1 MRIIAGVAKG
11 RILKAPSGSGTRP
24 MTGRV
29 REAVFSSIAPT
40 LPGADVLDLYA
51 GTGSLG
57 LEALSRGA
65 ATAVF
70 VERDRAALRA
80 LRANVGAL
88 GLGGEVL
95 AGGVEDY
102 LTSATAGHPG
112 APSVRFTL
120 VFLDPP
126 YELPITRVEQ
136 QLAEA
141 ALLLDDLGSLVLHRR
156 LGERRPEAPGLRLT
170 RMRTYGT
177 ARIWRYQQDPDGFRL
192 DLPQFARK
200 WRGDEGGK
208 GGLPR

>member
-1 MRIIAGVAKG
+1 MRIIAGIAKG

-29 REAVFSSIAPT
+29 REAVFSSIAPI

-65 ATAVF
+65 AKAVF
-70 VERDRAALRA
+70 VERDRTALRA
-80 LRANVGAL
+80 LRANIGAL
-88 GLGGEVL
+88 GLGGEVVT
-95 AGGVEDY
+95 GGVGAY
-102 LTSATAGHPG
+102 LTSATA
-112 APSVRFTL
+112 APSSGPAIRFTL

-126 YELPITRVEQ
+126 YELPITPVEQ
-136 QLAEA
+136 QLAAA
-141 ALLLDDLGSLVLHRR
+141 ALLVRDQGSVVLHRR

-170 RMRTYGT
+170 RTHAYGT
-177 ARIWRYQQDPDGFRL
+177 ARIWRYHQDPDGFRL
-192 DLPQFARK
+192 DLPQSARRR
-200 WRGDEGGK
+200 RGDEGGK